1 MTRVRHPMSIFHFPP
16 VRSLSD
22 VQAIETQP
30 YERFMPWRN
39 LFEALRASADS
50 FSDRPAISLL
60 EDERYRPSV
69 EWTYAQLLD
78 RVAQAGNAFRALA
91 GGQTPRVAMLLP
103 AVPEAYA
110 TLWGA
115 ASVGVIC
122 PINYLLRTEH
132 IAELLQAAEC
142 NIVVAFGANGQLDIC
157 DKVAAI
163 CASCPVVREIV
174 WVGPV
179 PDGASGVQFDALVAQ
194 QSTALSDPRAGDE
207 IAALFHTGGTTGS
220 PKLAQH
226 THRNQLHSAAGAAC
240 HYALTDADCI
250 INAMPLFHVAGT
262 IVFGLSTVLAGG
274 HIVLPTT
281 LSLRNKGF
289 VTNFWS
295 VVAGVGATLLTATP
309 TGIATLLS
317 APRDS
322 SQTKTVRALLTGGAP
337 LPPELALEFERDTGI
352 PVRNTFGM
360 TECSG
365 VVSIEPVLAPRD
377 KVTCGIRIPFT
388 DVQIVSAAGEV
399 IGDDGSGIMRLR
411 GPNVSPG
418 YTDPSRNAG
427 TFDGDWLSSGDLARI
442 HDGRIEVTGRSK
454 DVIIRN
460 AHNIDPQQIE
470 DALLRHPGVQM
481 AAAVGQPDEYA
492 GELPVAFV
500 VAKPGV
506 VLDSKDLLDF
516 SSKHIA
522 ERPAQPKRI
531 DVIEALPQTAVGKVY
546 KPALRCIALQRSLQ
560 ERLVASGLDAE
571 VSVLARDESHGLC
584 VDFVP
589 RVPLSSSTAE
599 RLKSLMRNFSYEWRI
614 GPPRQASA

>member
-1 MTRVRHPMSIFHFPP
+1 MSTLQFSP
-16 VRSLSD
+16 VRSLAD
-22 VQAIETQP
+22 VQAIEAQP
-30 YERFMPWRN
+30 YESFMPWRG
-39 LFEALRASADS
+39 LYEALQASARS
-50 FSDRPAISLL
+50 FSESPAISFLT
-60 EDERYRPSV
+60 DDTYRQGSV
-69 EWTYAQLLD
+69 WTYAQLLSQ
-78 RVAQAGNAFRALA
+78 VAQAGNAFRSLA
-91 GGQTPRVAMLLP
+91 KDQVPRVAMLLP
-103 AVPEAYA
+103 AIPEAYS

-115 ASVGVIC
+115 ASVGTVC

-132 IAELLQAAEC
+132 IAELLQAADC
-142 NIVVAFGANGQLDIC
+142 NIVVALGTNEQLDIC
-157 DKVAAI
+157 EKVAEI
-163 CASCPVVREIV
+163 CRSCDTVREIV
-174 WVGPV
+174 WVGDV
-179 PDGASGVQFDALVAQ
+179 PDGARGVSFQEIVGTQPPLLD
-194 QSTALSDPRAGDE
+194 DPRSGDD

-240 HYALTDADCI
+240 HYALTSTDCI
-250 INAMPLFHVAGT
+250 VNAMPLFHVAGT
-262 IVFGLSTVLAGG
+262 IVFGLSTVLSGG

-281 LSLRNKGF
+281 LGMRNRGF
-289 VTNFWS
+289 VTSYWS
-295 VVAGVGATLLTATP
+295 VVADIGATLLTATP

-317 APRDS
+317 TPREK
-322 SQTKTVRALLTGGAP
+322 SQTATVRALLTGGAP
-337 LPPELALEFERDTGI
+337 LPPELALEFERETGI

-377 KVTCGIRIPFT
+377 KISCGIRIPFT
-388 DVQIVSAAGEV
+388 EVQIASTTGKVVS
-399 IGDDGSGIMRLR
+399 DGISGIMRLR

-418 YTDPSRNAG
+418 YTDASRG
-427 TFDGDWLSSGDLARI
+427 SDTFNDGWLVSGDLARI
-442 HDGRIEVTGRSK
+442 RDGRIEVTGRSK

-470 DALLRHPGVQM
+470 DALLKHPGVQM

-506 VLDSKDLLDF
+506 TLEPEDLLAF
-516 SSKHIA
+516 SSQHIA

-560 ERLVASGLDAE
+560 ERLAASGLDAE
-571 VSVLARDESHGLC
+571 VSVRARDEAHGLC
-584 VDFVP
+584 VDFVAHGQLP
-589 RVPLSSSTAE
+589 PSSAE
-599 RLKSLMRNFSYEWRI
+599 RLKLLMRSFSYEWRI
-614 GPPRQASA
+614 ETASQSHP